1 VSAAASATPPPPP
14 PPDPQGGAI
23 ACPPPPP
30 HRPIDPFAPPAAP
43 PCRLPALV
51 ILKNGEVVAKHEGA
65 ISKAKLQDWLEKN
78 GVAA

>member
-1 VSAAASATPPPPP
+1 MRAPRR
-14 PPDPQGGAI
+14 
-23 ACPPPPP
+23 
-30 HRPIDPFAPPAAP
+30 RPIAPFDPFAPPAAP